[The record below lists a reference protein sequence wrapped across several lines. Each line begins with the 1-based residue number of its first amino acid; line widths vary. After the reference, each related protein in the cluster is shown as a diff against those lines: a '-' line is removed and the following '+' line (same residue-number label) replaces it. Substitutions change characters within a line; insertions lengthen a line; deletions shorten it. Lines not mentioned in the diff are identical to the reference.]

1 MCYGKGSVR
10 GYCQEMTLLF
20 KYCNHKAV
28 ADINQDDVEQY
39 MLYIKDVHK
48 VGRAKCK
55 SVAAACCFFFKHILP
70 APHILPAKLY
80 PRKQFVLPNIMT
92 EQEVIQ
98 LFAAA
103 LSVKE
108 YCVVALLY
116 GCGLR
121 VGEVAAIRLQDIES
135 SNQRLKVYQGKGA
148 KDRYTLLPQRLL
160 EQLRIFYEQEGRP
173 AHYLFT
179 SKQTKRAMHLRSIQ
193 VVVNSAMAKAGFKDK
208 PFTAHTLRHSFATH
222 MLNGG
227 SNLHVIKT
235 LLGHSKI
242 ETTMVYLHLQKHTQA
257 GVVSPLDS
265 VVYGANA

>member
-1 MCYGKGSVR
+1 MKGNEFSIKMLRADAVEWLGKLHRTMVIMCYGKGSVR

-80 PRKQFVLPNIMT
+80 SRKKFVLPNI
-92 EQEVIQ
+92 I
-98 LFAAA
+98 
-103 LSVKE
+103 
-108 YCVVALLY
+108 
-116 GCGLR
+116 
-121 VGEVAAIRLQDIES
+121 
-135 SNQRLKVYQGKGA
+135 
-148 KDRYTLLPQRLL
+148 
-160 EQLRIFYEQEGRP
+160 
-173 AHYLFT
+173 
-179 SKQTKRAMHLRSIQ
+179 
-193 VVVNSAMAKAGFKDK
+193 
-208 PFTAHTLRHSFATH
+208 
-222 MLNGG
+222 
-227 SNLHVIKT
+227 
-235 LLGHSKI
+235 
-242 ETTMVYLHLQKHTQA
+242 LHLQKHTQA